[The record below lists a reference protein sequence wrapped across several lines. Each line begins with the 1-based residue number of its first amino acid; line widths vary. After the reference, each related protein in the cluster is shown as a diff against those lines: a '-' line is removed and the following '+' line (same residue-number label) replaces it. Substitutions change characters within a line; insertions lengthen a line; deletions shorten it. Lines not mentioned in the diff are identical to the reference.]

1 MTHLQVAANWAGG
14 GGTGAGKC
22 PGTLAA
28 AAAAPSCSRKVS
40 NRQAAFFRLRSK
52 YQVSARAFFII
63 LNRSFYKIVTAL
75 ESLLHTCD
83 VLQSKGG

>member
-52 YQVSARAFFII
+52 YQVSARAFLSYSTAPFIR
-63 LNRSFYKIVTAL
+63 L
-75 ESLLHTCD
+75 
-83 VLQSKGG
+83 